1 MRIPLTLT
9 LLTTLGLTA
18 ATAPSSSTHLAH
30 PLNPLA
36 VNLSFP
42 FARRAAPASEPDSDE
57 PETTTSKPN
66 RTIHAT
72 PTASNHPGGTKKTS
86 SASARRST
94 ATSTLL
100 LKTGTSNATATTS
113 TKSSL
118 SSSSSTTAKTT
129 TTSSAPS
136 STSSSF
142 SKGKHCPYPYPGER
156 CHAPKTTA
164 TSSASGVKTTSTSG
178 AKTTET
184 SKAKETPTATG
195 KSSGCPYPG
204 QEC

>member
-18 ATAPSSSTHLAH
+18 ATAPSYSTHLAH

-66 RTIHAT
+66 RTIHAS

-86 SASARRST
+86 SASTRRGT

-100 LKTGTSNATATTS
+100 HRTGTSNATATTS
-113 TKSSL
+113 TKSS
-118 SSSSSTTAKTT
+118 SSSTTAKTT
-129 TTSSAPS
+129 AKSSAPS

-142 SKGKHCPYPYPGER
+142 SRGKHCPYPYPGER

-164 TSSASGVKTTSTSG
+164 TSSASGEKTTSTSG
-178 AKTTET
+178 AKQTET

-195 KSSGCPYPG
+195 KSSGFPYPG